1 MREKITQNYHENDNK
16 KVKNDHENDPDL
28 GHIFH
33 FIIDQLASSS
43 INPIL
48 I

>member
-1 MREKITQNYHENDNK
+1 MA
-16 KVKNDHENDPDL
+16 KNDHENDRDL

-33 FIIDQLASSS
+33 IIIDQLASSS
-43 INPIL
+43 INLIL